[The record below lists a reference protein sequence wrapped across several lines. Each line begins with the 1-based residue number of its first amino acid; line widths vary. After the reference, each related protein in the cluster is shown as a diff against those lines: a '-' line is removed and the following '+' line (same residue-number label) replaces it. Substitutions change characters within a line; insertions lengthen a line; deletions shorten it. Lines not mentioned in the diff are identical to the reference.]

1 MIEKRG
7 RLWIVETGRMSVQV
21 EVGEQRRAF
30 ITCESEAFDD
40 ELTPELA
47 HDIIHL
53 LSGWLTEH
61 EKES

>member
-1 MIEKRG
+1 
-7 RLWIVETGRMSVQV
+7 MSVQV